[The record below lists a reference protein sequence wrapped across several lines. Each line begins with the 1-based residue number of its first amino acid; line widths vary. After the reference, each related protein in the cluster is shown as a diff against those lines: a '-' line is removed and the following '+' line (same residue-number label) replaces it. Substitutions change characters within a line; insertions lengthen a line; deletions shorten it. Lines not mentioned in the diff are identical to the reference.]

1 MTTLFWITALLVVFA
16 TSNAAPNGTT
26 TPEGCRKLKSD
37 TDWPTLAAWKAAVPG
52 VTAGNAGPQGP
63 DYRIQA
69 KDFADVQN
77 AVKFATKNNI
87 RVTIITTGHDQIG
100 RSDSSS
106 GLLIDLTKL
115 NGINVLESFTPTPK
129 GAESPKSNKANIITP
144 KLGVQ
149 AAATIG
155 PAVSTQQ
162 LNDGLSSSKL
172 LSMGATHGMSRMRIY
187 VSFD

>member
-1 MTTLFWITALLVVFA
+1 MMSALFWITALLVVSA
-16 TSNAAPNGTT
+16 TSNAAPNDNT
-26 TPEGCRKLKSD
+26 TPEGCRKLKID
-37 TDWPTLAAWKAAVPG
+37 VDWPTLAAWKTAIPG

-63 DYRIQA
+63 DYRIQV

-129 GAESPKSNKANIITP
+129 GADSPKSNKANTIIP
-144 KLGVQ
+144 KPGVQ
-149 AAATIG
+149 AAVTIG
-155 PAVSTQQ
+155 PAVSTQT
-162 LNDGLSSSKL
+162 LNDGLSASKL
-172 LSMGATHGMSRMRIY
+172 LSMGPTHGMSRIGICLLA
-187 VSFD
+187 

>member
-1 MTTLFWITALLVVFA
+1 MMSTHYWITALLAVSA
-16 TSNAAPNGTT
+16 ASHAAPNGTT

-37 TDWPTLAAWKAAVPG
+37 TDWPTLTAWKASIPG
-52 VTAGNAGPQGP
+52 VIAGNAGPQGP

-69 KDFADVQN
+69 KDFAEVQN

-115 NGINVLESFTPTPK
+115 NGINVLESFKPTTK
-129 GAESPKSNKANIITP
+129 GAESPKTSKANIITP
-144 KLGVQ
+144 KPGVQ

-162 LNDGLSSSKL
+162 LNDALSPSKL
-172 LSMGATHGMSRMRIY
+172 LSMGATHGT
-187 VSFD
+187 